1 MIIFSFNKLFTLI
14 NLLFFFLLK
23 MQFKR
28 VGQPS
33 IKELLCRE
41 GAGKRVELHRP
52 LPDPDAGREIRAR
65 CNAYT
70 G

>member
-1 MIIFSFNKLFTLI
+1 
-14 NLLFFFLLK
+14 